1 MIDFTDRVV
10 LVTGASGGIGAA
22 TARTIAG
29 CGGDV
34 VLHDLRAEGRLAALA
49 DELGEHGHAVAA
61 DLADTRSVP
70 ELWRAAVAWRGR
82 VDVLINNAGIYE
94 PAAIEDPIEDWT
106 AAWERML
113 AICLTAPATLCRE
126 AIKSFRAQVGGGT
139 IVSLAS
145 RAAWRGEDPEYW
157 HYAAAKAGIVA
168 MTKTIA
174 RQYGRDGVTA
184 YAVAPGFVNT
194 PFNDALVEQYG
205 LDFFADD
212 TGLGEVAGPQDLA
225 NVIVFLASG
234 LARHATGA
242 TVDVNGASYVR

>member
-1 MIDFTDRVV
+1 MIDFSNRVV
-10 LVTGASGGIGAA
+10 LVTGAAGGIGAA
-22 TARTIAG
+22 TARTVAA
-29 CGGDV
+29 CGGEVVIHDV
-34 VLHDLRAEGRLAALA
+34 RAGGRLAELA
-49 DELGEHGHAVAA
+49 DELGDCAHAVAT
-61 DLADTRSVP
+61 DLGDPAACVA
-70 ELWRAAVAWRGR
+70 LWQQGLAWRGR
-82 VDVLINNAGIYE
+82 VDALVNNAGIYE
-94 PAAIEDPIEDWT
+94 PASIDEPIEQWT

-113 AICLTAPATLCRE
+113 AICLVAPATLCRE
-126 AIKSFRAQVGGGT
+126 AIRTFREQDGGGT
-139 IVSLAS
+139 IVNLAS

-168 MTKTIA
+168 LTKTIA

-184 YAVAPGFVNT
+184 FAVAPGFVDT

-205 LDFFADD
+205 LGFFADD

-225 NVIVFLASG
+225 NVVAFLASG